1 MIDITKPV
9 RTKDGQRV
17 EIFSDKGREPYPL
30 IGYIGDS
37 TALGTWTKDGMFFE
51 QESSHHDIENYEP
64 RPVRWNCLDPLP
76 EPQPEE
82 WAAEKAAFAAGK
94 VIQYRGGESSM
105 WHDTVIPTWQSCCQ
119 YRIKPEPQWKLP
131 DPPEGQKWHR
141 DDWTE
146 DMLPE
151 GYRPLLFG
159 EVWCRSDEYY
169 SNGRWQERR
178 HTNWLGQ
185 AVDEYALYPCRTK
198 RPLPEPKPEEWAA
211 EKAAFVEGRAIQFQP
226 KGFNKWL
233 DCLEPTWRSD
243 LKYRIKPEPQ
253 WVPMEP
259 CDVPCL
265 SLIKAGGVE
274 AAVLRVSTHG
284 VYICGLAG
292 NIYEVEYDE
301 LFEDWQIKRPSE
313 GWKPCKKEVQV

>member
-76 EPQPEE
+76 EPQPGE
-82 WAAEKAAFAAGK
+82 WAAEKAAFTAGK
-94 VIQYRGGESSM
+94 
-105 WHDTVIPTWQSCCQ
+105 
-119 YRIKPEPQWKLP
+119 
-131 DPPEGQKWHR
+131 
-141 DDWTE
+141 
-146 DMLPE
+146 
-151 GYRPLLFG
+151 
-159 EVWCRSDEYY
+159 
-169 SNGRWQERR
+169 
-178 HTNWLGQ
+178 
-185 AVDEYALYPCRTK
+185 
-198 RPLPEPKPEEWAA
+198 
-211 EKAAFVEGRAIQFQP
+211 AIQFQP
-226 KGFNKWL
+226 KGFNKWF
-233 DCLEPTWRSD
+233 DCPEPTWSSD
-243 LKYRIKPEPQ
+243 FKYRIKPEPQ

-274 AAVLRVSTHG
+274 AAVLRVSTYG

-301 LFEDWQIKRPSE
+301 LFEAWQIKRPSE

>member
-9 RTKDGQRV
+9 RTKCGDHV
-17 EIFSDKGREPYPL
+17 EIISDKGREPYTL
-30 IGYIGDS
+30 VGYIGNGRELDEW
-37 TALGTWTKDGMFFE
+37 AADGAYLAGTKSNNDL
-51 QESSHHDIENYEP
+51 ENYEP
-64 RPVRWNCLDPLP
+64 EPQP

-94 VIQYRGGESSM
+94 VIQFTDDAIHCGKWIDAPDPAWKTQKDDHAFLNPR
-105 WHDTVIPTWQSCCQ
+105 
-119 YRIKPEPQWKLP
+119 YRIKPEQ
-131 DPPEGQKWHR
+131 
-141 DDWTE
+141 
-146 DMLPE
+146 
-151 GYRPLLFG
+151 
-159 EVWCRSDEYY
+159 
-169 SNGRWQERR
+169 
-178 HTNWLGQ
+178 
-185 AVDEYALYPCRTK
+185 
-198 RPLPEPKPEEWAA
+198 
-211 EKAAFVEGRAIQFQP
+211 
-226 KGFNKWL
+226 
-233 DCLEPTWRSD
+233 
-243 LKYRIKPEPQ
+243 PEPQ

-301 LFEDWQIKRPSE
+301 LFEAWQIKRPNE